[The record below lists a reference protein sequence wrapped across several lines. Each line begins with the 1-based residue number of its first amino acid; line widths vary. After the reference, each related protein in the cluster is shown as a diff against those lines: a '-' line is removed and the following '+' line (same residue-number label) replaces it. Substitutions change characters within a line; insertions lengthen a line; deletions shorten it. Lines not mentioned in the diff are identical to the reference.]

1 MFFHTA
7 RLQFESQ
14 PGKPD
19 PVYAHKLATVLNAVN
34 ASQLGGQ
41 LRAASVSGV
50 TTVLFLS
57 SSGSGV
63 TG

>member
-1 MFFHTA
+1 MFVHTA

-34 ASQLGGQ
+34 ASQLG
-41 LRAASVSGV
+41 R
-50 TTVLFLS
+50 
-57 SSGSGV
+57 
-63 TG
+63 

>member
-19 PVYAHKLATVLNAVN
+19 PVYARTNCRSCSAAATV
-34 ASQLGGQ
+34 
-41 LRAASVSGV
+41 R
-50 TTVLFLS
+50 
-57 SSGSGV
+57 
-63 TG
+63 